1 MTAQTDWMEEGTK
14 PRDWRVSGVGLLVA
28 ALFFVASLTPS
39 LIPREPVMQGALS
52 GLSAALGYGI
62 GSLMAW
68 GWRMLLLPVLDGA
81 AERQARYAMLI
92 GALALAGWG
101 LWRAPD
107 WQNATRA
114 AMDLPPVGTVHPV
127 TVALVALV
135 VFAALWLIG
144 TAFTF
149 VLRRAA
155 RALGRVMPGRTG
167 PVLAFGLTVLLFW
180 WAIEGVA
187 VRNVLAAADGV
198 FARIEATFDEG
209 QEQPTDPMMTGSPG
223 SPIAWEDLGN
233 RGRDFIARTPS
244 AEEIAAFWGEGAMRP
259 VRVYVGRTSAPTP
272 RARAELAL
280 QELIRT
286 GGFERE
292 ILVITT
298 PVGTGW
304 MDPGSH
310 DVLDFM
316 WGGNTAQVAAQY
328 SYLTSVLSI
337 LTNVE
342 YGLDQARALFD
353 VIYGHWVTLPP
364 DARPRLY
371 IHGLSQGALNSQ
383 ATLPLLDVLGDPFDG
398 AMWAGSPFVS
408 PVWAEVRGKRAADSP
423 AWRPRYGNGSLIRVT
438 NQENVLDEAAAPW
451 GPIRLVFLNYGS
463 DPIVNFDFATIWRK
477 PDFLDEPRAPDVAPE
492 MRWFPFVTA
501 FQIVLD
507 MTTALGVERFGHFYV
522 YEDYIPAWAA
532 TTNPPGW
539 SAEREAALQSIFD
552 ERPPPW

>member
-1 MTAQTDWMEEGTK
+1 
-14 PRDWRVSGVGLLVA
+14 
-28 ALFFVASLTPS
+28 
-39 LIPREPVMQGALS
+39 
-52 GLSAALGYGI
+52 
-62 GSLMAW
+62 
-68 GWRMLLLPVLDGA
+68 
-81 AERQARYAMLI
+81 
-92 GALALAGWG
+92 
-101 LWRAPD
+101 
-107 WQNATRA
+107 
-114 AMDLPPVGTVHPV
+114 
-127 TVALVALV
+127 
-135 VFAALWLIG
+135 
-144 TAFTF
+144 
-149 VLRRAA
+149 
-155 RALGRVMPGRTG
+155 
-167 PVLAFGLTVLLFW
+167 
-180 WAIEGVA
+180 
-187 VRNVLAAADGV
+187 
-198 FARIEATFDEG
+198 
-209 QEQPTDPMMTGSPG
+209 
-223 SPIAWEDLGN
+223 
-233 RGRDFIARTPS
+233 
-244 AEEIAAFWGEGAMRP
+244 
-259 VRVYVGRTSAPTP
+259 
-272 RARAELAL
+272 
-280 QELIRT
+280 
-286 GGFERE
+286 
-292 ILVITT
+292 
-298 PVGTGW
+298 

-353 VIYGHWVTLPP
+353 VIYGHWATLPP

-408 PVWAEVRGKRAADSP
+408 PVWAEVRRNRDPDSP

-477 PDFLDEPRAPDVAPE
+477 PDFLDAPRAPDVAPE

-539 SAEREAALQSIFD
+539 SAEREAALQAIFD